1 LEIEQLAELVFSKI
15 FEINTPYPEQVTC
28 FEEIWQET
36 SSGKA
41 PVTVLRLPTGYGKT
55 ESLVGPYFGQFLT
68 NQWLLAP
75 RIIYSLPT
83 QALCNQ
89 VYCRMRRYVE
99 NVYRVCGKKLVV
111 EVQHGGKAEDPY
123 FIGDIVVTTFD
134 QLLYGYARAMR
145 HIHDRID
152 IPAGSI
158 SLSYVVLDE
167 AHMYSPYT
175 HALVKALLEILNRSN
190 IPVSIATATMPSKL
204 LNEMT
209 EGLSNVKIINYTKGH
224 VIKRSVHAQVVD
236 STLLK
241 NNKLNEKVKSLIE
254 NTEKTLIV
262 CNSVEKAINIWRQL
276 FDCGFKPILV
286 HSRFTPP
293 DRDAHEN
300 EVTSILSKTGAR
312 KGVIVTTQVCE
323 AGVDISADVLI
334 TECAPADALIQR
346 SGRCARWENQKGEI
360 YIFKHDSHLPYKEKF
375 INTTWDY
382 LQRNPN
388 IDFANWDQIINFV
401 DILPYSVDAI
411 LARESLNELYE
422 ATLYADSRP
431 TELTAREESF
441 VSICL
446 DTFPTKQN
454 LVNIPYEI
462 ANTREFKNEVLE
474 LQGKNFLN
482 WDFGKRSWVP
492 RDYIAPYRIYKGK
505 SQKYTSDVGLYW

>member
-1 LEIEQLAELVFSKI
+1 MEVEQLAKLVFSKI
-15 FEINTPYPEQVTC
+15 FEVKTPYPEQVTC
-28 FEEIWQET
+28 FEEIWQEV
-36 SSGKA
+36 SFGRA

-55 ESLVGPYFGQFLT
+55 ESLVGPYFGQLLADE
-68 NQWLLAP
+68 WCLAP

-89 VYCRMRRYVE
+89 IYCRMMRYVE
-99 NVYRVCGKKLVV
+99 NIYKVCGKKLVV

-123 FIGDIVVTTFD
+123 FVGDIVVTTFD

-175 HALVKALLEILNRSN
+175 HALVRALLEILNKSN

-209 EGLSNVKIINYTKGH
+209 RGLNNVKIVNYAKGH
-224 VIKRSVHAQVVD
+224 IVKRSVQAHIIN
-236 STLLK
+236 STLLI
-241 NNKLNEKVKSLIE
+241 NNKLNEKIKSFIKDAE
-254 NTEKTLIV
+254 NILIV
-262 CNSVEKAINIWRQL
+262 CNSVKKAISIWLQL
-276 FDCGFKPILV
+276 FDLGYKPVLV

-293 DRDAHEN
+293 DRNAHEN
-300 EVTSILSKTGAR
+300 EVTSILGKTGSR
-312 KGVIVTTQVCE
+312 KGIIVTTQVCE
-323 AGVDISADVLI
+323 AGLDISADMLI
-334 TECAPADALIQR
+334 TECAPADSLVQR

-360 YIFKHDSHLPYKEKF
+360 YIFKHDSYPPYEEKIIDITF
-375 INTTWDY
+375 DY
-382 LQRNPN
+382 LQSNPN

-401 DILPYSVDAI
+401 DILPYSVNAI

-441 VSICL
+441 VSVCL
-446 DTFPTKQN
+446 GNSPTTQN

-462 ANTREFKNEVLE
+462 ADTREFKHEVLE
-474 LQGKNFLN
+474 LRGKNFLN
-482 WDFGKRSWVP
+482 WDFRKRDWIQ
-492 RDYIAPYRIYKGK
+492 RGYIAPYCIYKGK
-505 SQKYTSDVGLYW
+505 LQKYNSDVGLYW